1 MQGYKYN
8 KPIEVRYADVDLMG
22 HVNNAKFLTYIEHA
36 RARYFMEACNWDWKK
51 MGMVL
56 ARAEIDFKKPILLT
70 CRPVVW
76 IRTVRLGKTSFT
88 QQNLIA
94 EAGQPEL
101 VYAETTSIMVHV
113 DYNNGRPLPIPGL
126 YKDAVSKY
134 ENGLVH

>member
-36 RARYFMEACNWDWKK
+36 RGQYFIQSCNWDWKK

-56 ARAEIDFKKPILLT
+56 ARSEVDFKKPILLHH
-70 CRPVVW
+70 RPVVW

-88 QQNLIA
+88 QQNIIA
-94 EAGQPEL
+94 EVGQPEI
-101 VYAETTSIMVHV
+101 VYAEATNIMVHV
-113 DYNNGRPLPIPGL
+113 DYATGRPLPIPSML
-126 YKDAVSKY
+126 KEAISKY